1 MHIPYA
7 RISILLLPPAI
18 SALFD
23 VHMSALIILNKRSL
37 QRHKVHNL
45 TGSRWPIGSANRKIQ
60 RAGSFL
66 QYGEGRS
73 RQYLLHVSPVLISR
87 ASQ

>member
-7 RISILLLPPAI
+7 RISILLLSPASPHFLMYI
-18 SALFD
+18 CPLKSIF
-23 VHMSALIILNKRSL
+23 IKRDL
-37 QRHKVHNL
+37 QHHKIHNL
-45 TGSRWPIGSANRKIQ
+45 AGSRGPIGYANRKIQ